1 MLRDFQQLKRHPVE
15 AKPLDPKIALL
26 RTWQS
31 ERLVRTYADLLAD
44 PRYKPAYLFFLNEVY
59 APRDFGQRDRDMV
72 TVYDALQHILPDA
85 LIRPLALTVELHH
98 LTEALD
104 QRLIDVLTGQLGVTD
119 TITTALYA
127 EAYRICDNYDERV
140 RQIDLVH
147 QIGSRLDGVVSSPLT
162 SAMLAVSKGP
172 ARAAGWGELTD
183 FLEKGYRAFKHMRG
197 ARHFLDTVRERELRI
212 LDRIYASDP
221 DPFEFESEVTPS
233 AE

>member
-1 MLRDFQQLKRHPVE
+1 MLHDLQQLKRHPVE
-15 AKPLDPKIALL
+15 VKPLDPKVALL

-44 PRYKPAYLFFLNEVY
+44 PRYQPACLFFLNEVY
-59 APRDFGQRDRDMV
+59 APRSFSQRDRDME
-72 TVYDALQHILPDA
+72 TVHDALQHILPDA
-85 LIRPLALTVELHH
+85 LIRPLALTVELHQ

-104 QRLIDVLTGQLGVTD
+104 QRLIEVLTGRLGVTD
-119 TITTALYA
+119 TITPELYA

-147 QIGSRLDGVVSSPLT
+147 QIGSRLDGAVRSPLT
-162 SAMLAVSKGP
+162 GGMLAVSKGP

-183 FLEKGYRAFKHMRG
+183 FLENGHRAFKHMRG
-197 ARHFLDTVRERELRI
+197 ARRFLDTVREREKQI
-212 LDRIYASDP
+212 LDRIYASEP
-221 DPFEFESEVTPS
+221 DPFGFESEGTSS

>member
-15 AKPLDPKIALL
+15 GKPLDPKIALL

-31 ERLVRTYADLLAD
+31 ERLMRTYADLLAD
-44 PRYKPAYLFFLNEVY
+44 PRYRPACLFFLNEVY
-59 APRDFGQRDRDMV
+59 APRNFSQRDRDME
-72 TVYDALQHILPDA
+72 TVHDALQHILPDA
-85 LIRPLALTVELHH
+85 LIRPLAMTVELHQ
-98 LTEALD
+98 LTETLD
-104 QRLIDVLTGQLGVTD
+104 QRLIEVLTGQLGMTD
-119 TITTALYA
+119 TITPALYA

-147 QIGSRLDGVVSSPLT
+147 QIGSLLDGTVRSPLT
-162 SAMLAVSKGP
+162 GAMLAVSKGP

-183 FLEKGYRAFKHMRG
+183 FLENGYRVFKHMRG
-197 ARHFLDTVRERELRI
+197 ARHFLDTVREREKQI

-221 DPFEFESEVTPS
+221 DPFRIGSEDTPS